1 MNVPTSETPA
11 VGGHDFGVPYAEEP
25 PLETAAPFT
34 ARTSADGRRVIVEGH
49 CPRCQG
55 RTVSELPRGIPG
67 GGGTKGMFSR
77 LSGRDR
83 PRAAHDPAAEV
94 LSSEVFFCECG
105 YAHPQQPADVSFMGC
120 GASWRAVAP
129 STDGGDGR

>member
-1 MNVPTSETPA
+1 MNVPTSENRA
-11 VGGHDFGVPYAEEP
+11 GGGHDFDVPYVETP
-25 PLETAAPFT
+25 PLEASAPFT

-55 RTVSELPRGIPG
+55 RTVSELPRGVPG
-67 GGGTKGMFSR
+67 GRGATKGVLSR
-77 LSGRDR
+77 LSGRER
-83 PRAAHDPAAEV
+83 RGGAPDPAAEV

-129 STDGGDGR
+129 ADGGSGR